1 MSHDIRTPMNGIMGM
16 TRIAKENVSEPEKV
30 GFALDKIDSASNQ
43 LKNLINDVL
52 DMSKLESGKTILS
65 YEPFNINDIITN
77 LRDVFSEAIAEK
89 GIEFE
94 IKKHNIIHEELI
106 GSPLHIQRIIQN
118 IESNAIKYNKPNG
131 SLKIEIEEL
140 NAIEDTTRFR
150 FTISDTGIGMS
161 RQFVEHLF
169 EPFSRENDNA
179 GTEYMGTG
187 LGMAITKEL
196 LELMNG
202 TVSVDSCQGVGTEF
216 VVEIPIDINKNISP
230 EKNEEKVLENLSGIK
245 ILLVED
251 NEINAEIAK
260 YILNGAGAD
269 IELAKD
275 GKEAVE
281 AFYASKEYY
290 YDLILMDVMM
300 PVMNGY
306 EATRQIRSLDRKD
319 AKEIPIIA
327 MTANAFTKDKQD
339 AIEAG
344 MNEHVAK
351 PLDIKL
357 LLRVISR
364 YKDKISRFR

>member
-1 MSHDIRTPMNGIMGM
+1 
-16 TRIAKENVSEPEKV
+16 
-30 GFALDKIDSASNQ
+30 
-43 LKNLINDVL
+43 
-52 DMSKLESGKTILS
+52 
-65 YEPFNINDIITN
+65 
-77 LRDVFSEAIAEK
+77 
-89 GIEFE
+89 
-94 IKKHNIIHEELI
+94 
-106 GSPLHIQRIIQN
+106 
-118 IESNAIKYNKPNG
+118 
-131 SLKIEIEEL
+131 
-140 NAIEDTTRFR
+140 
-150 FTISDTGIGMS
+150 
-161 RQFVEHLF
+161 
-169 EPFSRENDNA
+169 
-179 GTEYMGTG
+179 
-187 LGMAITKEL
+187 MAITKEL

-216 VVEIPIDINKNISP
+216 VVEIPLDINKNISP
-230 EKNEEKVLENLSGIK
+230 EKNEEKVLDNLSGIK

-260 YILNGAGAD
+260 YILNSAGAD

-306 EATRQIRSLDRKD
+306 EATKQIRSLDRKD
-319 AKEIPIIA
+319 AKEVPIIA